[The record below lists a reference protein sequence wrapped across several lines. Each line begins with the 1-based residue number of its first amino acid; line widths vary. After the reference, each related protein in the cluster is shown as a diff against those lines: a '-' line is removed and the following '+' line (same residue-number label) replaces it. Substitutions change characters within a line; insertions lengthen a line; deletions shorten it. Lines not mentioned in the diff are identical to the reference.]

1 MMNQLSIDL
10 KNAKEVADLLSD
22 KNAGDTAKIMVLVTI
37 AEKDGERFVADIDEV
52 LEVDG
57 ETLAEEAEEKEP
69 EEADETEE
77 EGSKAPMRFGKGR
90 KPSSSDEE

>member
-1 MMNQLSIDL
+1 MNQLSIDL
-10 KNAKEVADLLSD
+10 KRASEVADLLSG
-22 KNAGDTAKIMVLVTI
+22 KNAGDKVEITVSLTI